1 MDKAITLEMTK
12 DEVEQLNAIIAG
24 CVVAMDKAHEQM
36 ASDQREIERLKV
48 STQAKLAEIRRH
60 LNVEATF

>member
-1 MDKAITLEMTK
+1 MDKTITLEMTK
-12 DEVEQLNAIIAG
+12 DEAEQLNAIIES
-24 CVVAMDKAHEQM
+24 CVAAMNKAHEQM

-60 LNVEATF
+60 LNVEAAL